1 MKTFLTLIFLCHG
14 ASAVKHSLKYFLT
27 GISGT
32 TNSPEFAGIAT
43 IDEVEVGHC
52 DSIIGKAEPIED
64 WARKVVNNNPQVL
77 EWYAKECL
85 VHQHFFKANMEVFK
99 QRLNQTEGSHILQRL
114 SGCEWDD
121 ESGEIEGFD
130 QYGYDGEDFI
140 ALDMQALTWIT
151 PKAQAVVIK
160 HLWDTEEA
168 RLDLVK
174 TYYLS
179 ECPTFLKEY
188 LPYGMSFLQRTER
201 PSVSLLQK
209 TPSSLVSC
217 HATGFYPD
225 RADLFWR
232 KDGEE
237 IHEGVEKGEILPNH
251 DGTFQ
256 MNSEL
261 NVLLIKHEDWRRYEC
276 VFQLY
281 GVKDDI
287 ITTLDKTEIQTNWV
301 SPSEFLV
308 SPAVGGAA
316 GVVLLL
322 VLSGFL
328 YCCRRKGADFQPVR
342 GDLGKEEES

>member
-52 DSIIGKAEPIED
+52 DSIIGKAEPKED

-114 SGCEWDD
+114 SSCEWDD

-151 PKAQAVVIK
+151 PKHKPLEQSVLQCLSSKRLPPLWSAVMPLI
-160 HLWDTEEA
+160 
-168 RLDLVK
+168 
-174 TYYLS
+174 
-179 ECPTFLKEY
+179 
-188 LPYGMSFLQRTER
+188 
-201 PSVSLLQK
+201 
-209 TPSSLVSC
+209 
-217 HATGFYPD
+217 YPD

-237 IHEGVEKGEILPNH
+237 IHEGVEKGQILPNH

-256 MNSEL
+256 MSSEL
-261 NVLLIKHEDWRRYEC
+261 NVSLIKHEDWRSFSIR
-276 VFQLY
+276 
-281 GVKDDI
+281 
-287 ITTLDKTEIQTNWV
+287 V
-301 SPSEFLV
+301 SCFSGC
-308 SPAVGGAA
+308 GGAA
-316 GVVLLL
+316 GVFLLL